1 MTSESTRRARRSII
15 TMSALVAL
23 FVVGTFVGFRLLFAD
38 APSLADATTDD
49 TAQCEDATIPAGGNL
64 PSGQVTVTV
73 YNAGSV
79 SGLANR
85 TLINLQQRG
94 FRPGKVGNVPEGIQ
108 AANNITL
115 ITADRED
122 PAVRLV
128 ARQFK
133 GKITYVQPTQA
144 QGDNV
149 EMIVGPRYAGLRKK
163 YPAQIQVDRA
173 VQICVPV
180 EATPDAP

>member
-15 TMSALVAL
+15 TMSALVAI
-23 FVVGTFVGFRLLFAD
+23 FVVGTFVGFRLLFAE

-49 TAQCEDATIPAGGNL
+49 SAQCEDATIPAGGQL
-64 PSGQVTVTV
+64 PAAQVTVTV

-94 FRPGKVGNVPEGIQ
+94 FRPGKVGNVPEGIT
-108 AANNITL
+108 ATNNVTV
-115 ITADRED
+115 ITANQQD

-133 GKITYVQPTQA
+133 GKVTYVQPTQA

-149 EMIVGPRYAGLRKK
+149 EIVIGPRFSELRKK
-163 YPAQIQVDRA
+163 FPTSVQVDQA

-180 EATPDAP
+180 EATPEAP